1 MTGWDSAVGG
11 ERVARVTAEERATV
25 EPRLTFLI
33 DVDNTLLDNDAGKRE
48 MDRRL
53 IALLGERLT
62 ARFWELYE
70 VVRDEEGMVNMPLTV
85 ARFDADL
92 GSAPGVDREE
102 IQSRCR
108 ALADLVMGFPHD
120 QFLFPRALEV
130 ITHLQ
135 RFGRVAILS
144 DGDPTY
150 QPSKIWRTGLYA
162 AVDGAVLVFDH
173 KDEHLAEVVAAF
185 PADHYVLIED
195 KPEVIS
201 TVRARLTAPLTTVL
215 LRQGKYAATVPPGPW
230 AGAHL
235 TLAAI
240 DDLLDFDAM
249 MLISAGSA
257 GAASVAASS
266 AV

>member
-1 MTGWDSAVGG
+1 MP
-11 ERVARVTAEERATV
+11 

-53 IALLGERLT
+53 VELLGARLA

-70 VVRDEEGMVNMPLTV
+70 TVRRDEGMVNMPLTV
-85 ARFDADL
+85 ARFDADVA
-92 GSAPGVDREE
+92 GTPGVDQQAMRG
-102 IQSRCR
+102 RCR
-108 ALADLVMGFPHD
+108 DLADLVMSFPHD
-120 QFLFPRALEV
+120 RFLFPRAKDV
-130 ITHLQ
+130 IAYLQ
-135 RFGRVAILS
+135 RFGKVAILS

-185 PADHYVLIED
+185 PADHYVVIED
-195 KPEVIS
+195 KPDVIS
-201 TVRARLTAPLTTVL
+201 KVRARLPAPLTTVL
-215 LRQGKYAATVPPGPW
+215 VRQGKYAATVPPGPW

-235 TLAAI
+235 SLSAI
-240 DDLLDFDAM
+240 GDLLTLDAAA
-249 MLISAGSA
+249 LVAAGSV
-257 GAASVAASS
+257 GASPAPS
-266 AV
+266 